1 MKRPKGQPTPAFT
14 ESQAMDSAAKIPEPI
29 CAVLT
34 DIAKIRR
41 TILENAPQCL
51 PLLAP
56 IIVDAENH
64 LHAMRGG

>member
-1 MKRPKGQPTPAFT
+1 MEK
-14 ESQAMDSAAKIPEPI
+14 AAKIPEPI
-29 CAVLT
+29 CAVLA

-56 IIVDAENH
+56 AIVDAENH
-64 LHAMRGG
+64 LHAMRGS

>member
-1 MKRPKGQPTPAFT
+1 VEKTV
-14 ESQAMDSAAKIPEPI
+14 KIPEQV
-29 CAVLT
+29 CAVLN

-56 IIVDAENH
+56 IIVDAEDH
-64 LHAMRGG
+64 LHSLYPG

>member
-1 MKRPKGQPTPAFT
+1 MGWRKLIDARIHQRADVENTVKTP
-14 ESQAMDSAAKIPEPI
+14 EQV
-29 CAVLT
+29 CAVLQ

-56 IIVDAENH
+56 LIIDAEDH
-64 LHAMRGG
+64 LHSLCPR

>member
-1 MKRPKGQPTPAFT
+1 MENTV
-14 ESQAMDSAAKIPEPI
+14 KIPEQV
-29 CAVLT
+29 CAVLQ

-56 IIVDAENH
+56 TIIDAENH
-64 LHAMRGG
+64 LHSLYPG

>member
-1 MKRPKGQPTPAFT
+1 M
-14 ESQAMDSAAKIPEPI
+14 KIPEQV
-29 CAVLT
+29 CAVLN

-56 IIVDAENH
+56 LIVDAEDH
-64 LHAMRGG
+64 LHSLCPR

>member
-1 MKRPKGQPTPAFT
+1 M
-14 ESQAMDSAAKIPEPI
+14 ENSVKIPEQV
-29 CAVLT
+29 CAVLA

-56 IIVDAENH
+56 VIVDAENH
-64 LHAMRGG
+64 LLTIAQG